1 MLLMP
6 VGGREGTSNDPSF
19 DFPNCSRDRNLK
31 KFLLE
36 VADSSSYHSLT
47 ITMKPYH
54 SLSYYI
60 GKHNPYLNEFLI
72 PYTETIY
79 IGKTW

>member
-1 MLLMP
+1 M
-6 VGGREGTSNDPSF
+6 RAEIF
-19 DFPNCSRDRNLK
+19 AK
-31 KFLLE
+31 KTRHFHTK
-36 VADSSSYHSLT
+36 SKKNRSSYHSLT